1 MCKLSVIKG
10 GLMKLTESEY
20 DIVVW
25 SLEQM
30 WLDFDPQSED
40 DAASVIKKL
49 REITDFVPVKE
60 VARKHYRK
68 DMDLL

>member
-1 MCKLSVIKG
+1 
-10 GLMKLTESEY
+10 MKLTEEEY
-20 DIVVW
+20 NLVVW

-49 REITDFVPVKE
+49 KEITDFVPVKE
-60 VARKHYRK
+60 VAHKHYRK
-68 DMDLL
+68 DLDLL

>member
-1 MCKLSVIKG
+1 MK
-10 GLMKLTESEY
+10 KLTECEY
-20 DIVVW
+20 DLVVW

-60 VARKHYRK
+60 VAHKHYRK

>member
-1 MCKLSVIKG
+1 
-10 GLMKLTESEY
+10 MKLTESEY

-49 REITDFVPVKE
+49 KEITDFVPVKE
-60 VARKHYRK
+60 VAHKHYRK

>member
-1 MCKLSVIKG
+1 
-10 GLMKLTESEY
+10 MKLTEDEY
-20 DIVVW
+20 NLVVW

-49 REITDFVPVKE
+49 REITDFVTVEKASH
-60 VARKHYRK
+60 VHVRK

>member
-1 MCKLSVIKG
+1 
-10 GLMKLTESEY
+10 MKLTEDEY
-20 DIVVW
+20 NLVVW

-49 REITDFVPVKE
+49 REITDFVPVE
-60 VARKHYRK
+60 EPSHRHVRK
-68 DMDLL
+68 DLDLL

>member
-1 MCKLSVIKG
+1 
-10 GLMKLTESEY
+10 MKLTESEY
-20 DIVVW
+20 DLVVW

-60 VARKHYRK
+60 VAHKHYRK

>member
-1 MCKLSVIKG
+1 
-10 GLMKLTESEY
+10 MKLTEDEY
-20 DIVVW
+20 NLVVW

-49 REITDFVPVKE
+49 KEITDFVPVKE
-60 VARKHYRK
+60 VAHKHYRK

>member
-1 MCKLSVIKG
+1 
-10 GLMKLTESEY
+10 MKLTEEEY
-20 DIVVW
+20 NLVVW

-49 REITDFVPVKE
+49 KEITDFVPVE
-60 VARKHYRK
+60 EPSHRHVRK

>member
-1 MCKLSVIKG
+1 
-10 GLMKLTESEY
+10 MKLTEEEY
-20 DIVVW
+20 NLIVW

-60 VARKHYRK
+60 PSHRHVRK

>member
-1 MCKLSVIKG
+1 
-10 GLMKLTESEY
+10 MKLTESEY

-40 DAASVIKKL
+40 DATSVIKKL
-49 REITDFVPVKE
+49 REITDFVPVE
-60 VARKHYRK
+60 ELPHVHVRK

>member
-1 MCKLSVIKG
+1 
-10 GLMKLTESEY
+10 MKLTENEY
-20 DIVVW
+20 DLVVW

-49 REITDFVPVKE
+49 KKITEFVPVE
-60 VARKHYRK
+60 ELPHKHYRK

>member
-1 MCKLSVIKG
+1 
-10 GLMKLTESEY
+10 MKLTESEY

-60 VARKHYRK
+60 VAHKHYRK

>member
-1 MCKLSVIKG
+1 MI
-10 GLMKLTESEY
+10 KLTEDEY
-20 DIVVW
+20 DLVVW

-49 REITDFVPVKE
+49 KEITEFVPVE
-60 VARKHYRK
+60 ELPHKHYRK

>member
-1 MCKLSVIKG
+1 
-10 GLMKLTESEY
+10 
-20 DIVVW
+20 
-25 SLEQM
+25 M

-60 VARKHYRK
+60 VAHKHYRK

>member
-1 MCKLSVIKG
+1 
-10 GLMKLTESEY
+10 MKLTENEY

-60 VARKHYRK
+60 VAHKHYRK
-68 DMDLL
+68 DLDLL

>member
-1 MCKLSVIKG
+1 
-10 GLMKLTESEY
+10 MKLTESEY

-49 REITDFVPVKE
+49 KEITDFVPVKE
-60 VARKHYRK
+60 VAHKHYRK
-68 DMDLL
+68 DLDLL

>member
-1 MCKLSVIKG
+1 
-10 GLMKLTESEY
+10 MKLTESEY

-49 REITDFVPVKE
+49 REITDFVPVE
-60 VARKHYRK
+60 ELPHKHVRK

>member
-1 MCKLSVIKG
+1 
-10 GLMKLTESEY
+10 MKLTENEY

-60 VARKHYRK
+60 VAHKHYRK